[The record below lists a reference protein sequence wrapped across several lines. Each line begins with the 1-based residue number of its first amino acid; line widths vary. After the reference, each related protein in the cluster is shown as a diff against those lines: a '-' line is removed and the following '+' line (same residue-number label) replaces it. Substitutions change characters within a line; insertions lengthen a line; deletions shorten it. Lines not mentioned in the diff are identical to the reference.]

1 MKSARAILLL
11 LLAGNMASAADN
23 LTRMEWKVDGV
34 TREALSYA
42 PATATTDPSPVVF
55 AFHGHGGT
63 MRQAAT
69 KFAYA
74 KDPGGSGVPKQPARF
89 IIISMPTEDDDAI
102 QKVASTFKPSAEGGT
117 AVGIGTIISYLA
129 TPPKETVRK
138 LKHFLKMAEKYNLPA
153 VIEMDGINWWQARPD
168 LWNWWDEKMPGY
180 NPDNRKNVEWTDWTA
195 DSAVKIGWRNWGRQ
209 LRVGPMPN
217 LMSPAYLEACHAE
230 MKRLVPIILD
240 WWQALPAEKKHLLV
254 SVQIGVECSIG
265 ANNWYYPNGN
275 GLLNKPEKDDPD
287 YGLKHDVLPGRGV
300 QAIGFAAVST
310 LGIAKSGELKEEQVT
325 KAVDTYVIG
334 LCKVASDLGVPRNR
348 LFTHA
353 GGWKEGESVYFTA
366 LNRFSCPGWSFYTFA
381 RDPRKD
387 ITAMA
392 ALAKS
397 DAPYW
402 GAVEWLMFDAKKQSD
417 WEEAYQRIFAIP
429 RLRYVQVR
437 HWGSIKDNPPA
448 IQAIQ
453 NIIR

>member
-1 MKSARAILLL
+1 MKFRIKACLWFA
-11 LLAGNMASAADN
+11 LASI
-23 LTRMEWKVDGV
+23 
-34 TREALSYA
+34 
-42 PATATTDPSPVVF
+42 
-55 AFHGHGGT
+55 
-63 MRQAAT
+63 
-69 KFAYA
+69 AYA
-74 KDPGGSGVPKQPARF
+74 KDPGGSGVPKQPERF
-89 IIISMPTEDDDAI
+89 ILISMPTEDDDAI

-129 TPPKETVRK
+129 TPPEETVRK
-138 LKHFLKMAEKYNLPA
+138 LKHFLNMAEKYNLPA

-180 NPDNRKNVEWTDWTA
+180 NPDNRNNVEWTDWTA

-217 LMSPAYLEACHAE
+217 LMSPVYLEACHAE

-240 WWQALPAEKKHLLV
+240 WWQALPAGKKHLLV

-310 LGIAKSGELKEEQVT
+310 LGIANSGELKEVQVT
-325 KAVDTYVIG
+325 KAVDTYVID

-402 GAVEWLMFDAKKQSD
+402 GAVEWLMFDAKKQAD